1 MKILTTTSTTEIR
14 NCEKTETLLVEA
26 GKVIKA
32 NMYRYQYENI
42 GYVVT
47 RRLNETEKPEEII
60 SPLGNHYGYTYYL
73 ADRGQYFKTKGKRKD
88 LHTIGLFERLTQY
101 AAYLREGTKITRVR
115 YAVKDGVIYI
125 LERLYDREISFKY
138 PTFREFEAAGL
149 TSENPITDLQVMDD
163 GIKIAILSNGQV
175 FGFRQ

>member
-1 MKILTTTSTTEIR
+1 MKILTTTTLTIR
-14 NCEKTETLLVEA
+14 DCEKVETLLVEA
-26 GKVIKA
+26 GKVIKSI
-32 NMYRYQYENI
+32 MYRYQYENI

-47 RRLNETEKPEEII
+47 ARLNETDKPEEIQA
-60 SPLGNHYGYTYYL
+60 PLGNHYGYTYYI
-73 ADRGQYFKTKGKRKD
+73 ADRGQYFKMKGKRKG

-101 AAYLREGTKITRVR
+101 AAYLREENKITRVR

-149 TSENPITDLQVMDD
+149 TSENPITDLEVMDD